1 MAREIV
7 DTHLAATPA
16 MPVSLGRQGRT
27 RDGFWVRFRRQPSAL
42 IGIAVL
48 VMLLCMALFA
58 GLIAPG
64 DPFATSRQVF
74 LPPSGA
80 HPFGTDDLGRDLY
93 RSVVHG
99 TRASLL
105 VGLVTAAIATV
116 IGAVVG
122 AFAGYF
128 GGFVDDILMR
138 LTELFQVVPRFFL
151 VLITVALFGSGIRLI
166 ILLLGL
172 TYWPGTAR
180 LLRGQVLSLRHREH
194 VVAARA
200 IGVREPVILV
210 RHVLPLALPPII
222 TLSALTVGGAILVE
236 AGLSFLGLGDRN
248 VVSWGALLNDAQ
260 QFVRRAWWLSAF
272 PGLAITLTV
281 LGMNLLAD
289 GLNEAWNPRLS
300 RR

>member
-1 MAREIV
+1 MAGQV
-7 DTHLAATPA
+7 ADVQGAARA
-16 MPVSLGRQGRT
+16 SRLSIGAHRRG
-27 RDGFWVRFRRQPSAL
+27 RDGFWSRFRRQPGAL
-42 IGIAVL
+42 FGVAVL
-48 VMLLCMALFA
+48 VLLLSMALFA
-58 GLIAPG
+58 AIIAPG

-74 LPPSGA
+74 LPPSA
-80 HPFGTDDLGRDLY
+80 SHPFGTDDLGRDLF
-93 RSVVHG
+93 RSVIHG
-99 TRASLL
+99 ARASLL
-105 VGLVTAAIATV
+105 VGVATTIIATV
-116 IGAVVG
+116 IGVLVG
-122 AFAGYF
+122 ACAGYF
-128 GGFVDDILMR
+128 GGFVDDLLMR

-151 VLITVALFGSGIRLI
+151 VLIAAALFGSSFRLI

-180 LLRGQVLSLRHREH
+180 LLRAQVLSLRTREH

-210 RHVLPLALPPII
+210 RHVLPMALPPII
-222 TLSALTVGGAILVE
+222 TLAALTVGGAILVE

-272 PGLAITLTV
+272 PGIAITLTV

>member
-1 MAREIV
+1 MADIQ
-7 DTHLAATPA
+7 LATSQVIR
-16 MPVSLGRQGRT
+16 VSLGAERRG
-27 RDGFWVRFRRQPSAL
+27 RDGFWFRFRKQPGSFFGLAIL
-42 IGIAVL
+42 L
-48 VMLLCMALFA
+48 LLLCLAIFA
-58 GLIAPG
+58 AVIAPG

-74 LPPSGA
+74 LPPSA
-80 HPFGTDDLGRDLY
+80 SHLFGTDDLGRDLF
-93 RSVVHG
+93 RSVIHG
-99 TRASLL
+99 ARASLL
-105 VGLVTAAIATV
+105 VGVATTIIATV
-116 IGAVVG
+116 IGVLVG

-128 GGFVDDILMR
+128 GGFADDVLMR

-151 VLITVALFGSGIRLI
+151 VLIAVALFGSGIRLI

-180 LLRGQVLSLRHREH
+180 LLRGQVLALRNREH

-210 RHVLPLALPPII
+210 RHVLPMAMPPII
-222 TLSALTVGGAILVE
+222 TLAALTVGGAILVE

>member
-1 MAREIV
+1 
-7 DTHLAATPA
+7 

>member
-1 MAREIV
+1 MARQV
-7 DTHLAATPA
+7 ADVAVATPQSTR
-16 MPVSLGRQGRT
+16 VVLGAGRRG
-27 RDGFWVRFRRQPSAL
+27 RDGFWFRFRKQPGSL
-42 IGIAVL
+42 FGVAVL
-48 VMLLCMALFA
+48 VLLLCMALFA
-58 GLIAPG
+58 AVIAPG

-74 LPPSGA
+74 LPPSA
-80 HPFGTDDLGRDLY
+80 SHPFGTDDLGRDLF
-93 RSVVHG
+93 RSVIHG
-99 TRASLL
+99 ARASLL
-105 VGLVTAAIATV
+105 VGVATTIIATA
-116 IGAVVG
+116 IGVLVG
-122 AFAGYF
+122 ACAGYF
-128 GGFVDDILMR
+128 GGWVDDVLMR

-172 TYWPGTAR
+172 TYWPGAAR
-180 LLRGQVLSLRHREH
+180 LLRGQVLSLRTREH

-200 IGVREPVILV
+200 VGVREPVILV
-210 RHVLPLALPPII
+210 RHVLPMALPPII
-222 TLSALTVGGAILVE
+222 TLCTLTVGGAILVE

-281 LGMNLLAD
+281 LGFNLLAD
-289 GLNEAWNPRLS
+289 GLNEALNPRLA

>member
-1 MAREIV
+1 MADV
-7 DTHLAATPA
+7 HVTTPQATR
-16 MPVSLGRQGRT
+16 VSLGAQRRA
-27 RDGFWVRFRRQPSAL
+27 RDGFWFRFYRQPGAL
-42 IGIAVL
+42 FGIAVL
-48 VMLLCMALFA
+48 VLLLCMALFA
-58 GLIAPG
+58 AVIASG

-74 LPPSGA
+74 LPPSA
-80 HPFGTDDLGRDLY
+80 SHPFGTDDLGRDLF
-93 RSVVHG
+93 RSVIHG
-99 TRASLL
+99 ARASLL
-105 VGLVTAAIATV
+105 VGVVTTIIATI
-116 IGAVVG
+116 IGVLVG

-128 GGFVDDILMR
+128 GGFADDVLMR

-172 TYWPGTAR
+172 TYWPGAAR
-180 LLRGQVLSLRHREH
+180 LLRGQVLSLRNREH

-210 RHVLPLALPPII
+210 RHVLLMALPPII
-222 TLSALTVGGAILVE
+222 TLAALTVGGAILVE

-300 RR
+300 NR